1 MKKIYVCLA
10 GLIICTSSIHSAK
23 QETNQPSTQSAP
35 EKEQRKR
42 NSRRRG
48 RKNQEPVKTQ
58 QPAQRPE
65 EYLSIPRDT
74 INPIVITNR
83 FIEDKKLSIFF
94 TNIEFTHSGITA
106 FFNHTFNRKDYG
118 TEFLPHNFSHLTQFI
133 EYAQQAKQ
141 SKEFTEGV
149 LRLFNQKLKISPY
162 VSAPAFDR
170 MLTQTAP
177 YFEHQLAQQKF
188 SLWQE
193 IKDSLMD
200 TFKTRFSFLQE
211 NPLGFFEDISK
222 EIAEKVTVQMT
233 TPDRVRFTLLRL
245 LTSSCDKLIWSPHDQ
260 EKTWESF
267 KSIGATI
274 EQLHKKKV
282 IPDELDA
289 NDLYWSLVER
299 YAYFMDLVGSDLSLA
314 TCLKIRADIQEHA
327 ISWLEAPEQEAAL
340 QTKIERLAE
349 AVIQTETKI
358 RARQQGLITDG
369 IMLS

>member
-1 MKKIYVCLA
+1 MKKIYICLA
-10 GLIICTSSIHSAK
+10 ALIICTSSIHSSK

-58 QPAQRPE
+58 QAIQRPD
-65 EYLSIPRDT
+65 EYLSIPQEK

-133 EYAQQAKQ
+133 EYAQQAQQ

-211 NPLGFFEDISK
+211 NPLGFFEDILK
-222 EIAEKVTVQMT
+222 EIAEKVTVQIT
-233 TPDRVRFTLLRL
+233 TPD
-245 LTSSCDKLIWSPHDQ
+245 
-260 EKTWESF
+260 
-267 KSIGATI
+267 
-274 EQLHKKKV
+274 
-282 IPDELDA
+282 
-289 NDLYWSLVER
+289 
-299 YAYFMDLVGSDLSLA
+299 LS
-314 TCLKIRADIQEHA
+314 
-327 ISWLEAPEQEAAL
+327 
-340 QTKIERLAE
+340 
-349 AVIQTETKI
+349 
-358 RARQQGLITDG
+358 
-369 IMLS
+369 